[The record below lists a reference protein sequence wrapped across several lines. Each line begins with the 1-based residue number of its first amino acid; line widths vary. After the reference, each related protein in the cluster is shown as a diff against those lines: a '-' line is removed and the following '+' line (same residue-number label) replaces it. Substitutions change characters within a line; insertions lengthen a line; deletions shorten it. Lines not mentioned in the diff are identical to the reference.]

1 MKKKTVR
8 RLLTRINMIFL
19 RNPIL
24 IEGIVIAT
32 VVMTTTH
39 VLDAMCA
46 CLALWIMALPT
57 ALIVYPI
64 KEKLP
69 AYAKAIIY
77 ALVACVMY
85 IPAYFILKTISQQAI
100 ADLTIYLPLLV
111 LSELIMAHSEKSSK
125 HRRFKSYAISTV
137 MDLIGV
143 SLVMFVVSSLRE
155 ILAYGTFFGITLELN
170 FKLPFLP
177 FRLQCHSRNVN
188 ETRSKR
194 SSFGLPSK
202 ARTTAARPDGNGRSS
217 LTSTSDSF
225 APSPAGIVPRPY
237 DTPFPSRTS
246 TEHCFRATTFRRSD
260 AAEREPLK

>member
-1 MKKKTVR
+1 
-8 RLLTRINMIFL
+8 MIFL

-111 LSELIMAHSEKSSK
+111 LSELIMVHSEKSSK
-125 HRRFKSYAISTV
+125 HRRFKPYALSTV

-143 SLVMFVVSSLRE
+143 SLVMFVVSALRE
-155 ILAYGTFFGITLELN
+155 ILAYGTFFGITLELD
-170 FKLPFLP
+170 FKLPMFALP
-177 FRLQCHSRNVN
+177 FMGFIVVGYLCAL
-188 ETRSKR
+188 TRWVYSKVIE
-194 SSFGLPSK
+194 
-202 ARTTAARPDGNGRSS
+202 RTNRKKFKKPKTLILGEEEAK
-217 LTSTSDSF
+217 
-225 APSPAGIVPRPY
+225 V
-237 DTPFPSRTS
+237 
-246 TEHCFRATTFRRSD
+246 
-260 AAEREPLK
+260 

>member
-1 MKKKTVR
+1 MKKKTLR

-125 HRRFKSYAISTV
+125 HRRFKSYALSTV

-143 SLVMFVVSSLRE
+143 SLVMFVVSALRE

-170 FKLPFLP
+170 FKLPMFALP
-177 FRLQCHSRNVN
+177 FMGFIVVGYLCAL
-188 ETRSKR
+188 TRWVY
-194 SSFGLPSK
+194 SK
-202 ARTTAARPDGNGRSS
+202 AIERTNRKKFKKPKTLILGEEEAK
-217 LTSTSDSF
+217 
-225 APSPAGIVPRPY
+225 V
-237 DTPFPSRTS
+237 
-246 TEHCFRATTFRRSD
+246 
-260 AAEREPLK
+260 